1 MALFTRT
8 NHTYW
13 SAIFRFSCPRRAL
26 VRCVKN
32 SVLKTQ
38 FISGSGSCPPTT
50 SENQSSFKLDVL
62 TDLIAPIGIVRSDA
76 I

>member
-1 MALFTRT
+1 MALSMRMKR
-8 NHTYW
+8 TYW
-13 SAIFRFSCPRRAL
+13 SAIFRFSCPRSAL

-50 SENQSSFKLDVL
+50 SENQSSFRFDVL
-62 TDLIAPIGIVRSDA
+62 TDLIAPIGIVLSDA